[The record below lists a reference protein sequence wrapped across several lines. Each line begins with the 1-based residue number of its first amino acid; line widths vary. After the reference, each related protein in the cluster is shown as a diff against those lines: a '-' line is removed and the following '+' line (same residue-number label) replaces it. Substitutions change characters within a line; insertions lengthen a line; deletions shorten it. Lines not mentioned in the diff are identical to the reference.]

1 MGSSRVSYLQVVY
14 SLGLSKPDHPLGVK
28 PTRKDWG
35 TCDAPFCAQ
44 PSSCPQVV
52 GPQGDLW
59 EDRGFPPALA
69 IPQLWNKCHERGF
82 HQTHSA
88 HPCLPQNSHWAGP
101 SQLVMWPYQWPGH
114 CENNGL
120 RGRAQ
125 NSSLIVGS
133 GTKETDYLM
142 KDSMSL
148 IHWMWPLPAWHKYW
162 LVRGHIPPGRVI
174 RETPARTWLC
184 RQEFLTHAHC
194 QTMEPSLQTE
204 ERFWR

>member
-1 MGSSRVSYLQVVY
+1 MGSSVVFHLQVVY
-14 SLGLSKPDHPLGVK
+14 SLGLSKPDLPLGVK

-59 EDRGFPPALA
+59 EDRGFPPALP
-69 IPQLWNKCHERGF
+69 IPQLWNKGHERGF

-114 CENNGL
+114 FENSLGGQSPEL
-120 RGRAQ
+120 QLESWVWYKGSRLPDERFHVLDPSDVAFTCLTQ
-125 NSSLIVGS
+125 VLACSTFHLEESSGKPQLWPGS
-133 GTKETDYLM
+133 
-142 KDSMSL
+142 
-148 IHWMWPLPAWHKYW
+148 
-162 LVRGHIPPGRVI
+162 
-174 RETPARTWLC
+174 ARP
-184 RQEFLTHAHC
+184 EFLTHAHC
-194 QTMEPSLQTE
+194 RTMEPSLQTE